1 MHQDDCELNGISML
15 AVFLC
20 LGSPIA
26 MFSAIVNGAFV
37 FFLFLLLGLPAVAMF
52 AMFVY
57 WKKCNNDQTNKND
70 MDDTDDTDDMNDM
83 DDMDDMED
91 YETFGEFYE
100 KRCCSCSTCC
110 IKWHDQLILGGIML
124 LSFILLGCVGII
136 LFGYWYCYKV
146 VDEDTEKVETVHE
159 FYKTRLA
166 YICYGRCCVQ
176 EERIVIETEMVTEM
190 ENPIKTFDPLEQAQW
205 KIKPSQ
211 LVIGKRIGAGG
222 CVSFVYR
229 VKLFLVVPCI
239 YCKMPPVCSC

>member
-1 MHQDDCELNGISML
+1 
-15 AVFLC
+15 
-20 LGSPIA
+20 
-26 MFSAIVNGAFV
+26 
-37 FFLFLLLGLPAVAMF
+37 
-52 AMFVY
+52 
-57 WKKCNNDQTNKND
+57 
-70 MDDTDDTDDMNDM
+70 
-83 DDMDDMED
+83 
-91 YETFGEFYE
+91 
-100 KRCCSCSTCC
+100 
-110 IKWHDQLILGGIML
+110 
-124 LSFILLGCVGII
+124 
-136 LFGYWYCYKV
+136 